1 MSSLC
6 PTLFS
11 SGRIYHLVS
20 PVAAPDPETEPKTKI
35 HEPMRNADGD

>member
-1 MSSLC
+1 MSSL
-6 PTLFS
+6 PPNLSS
-11 SGRIYHLVS
+11 SGHVHHLGS

>member
-1 MSSLC
+1 M
-6 PTLFS
+6 P
-11 SGRIYHLVS
+11 HLPAVVAAH